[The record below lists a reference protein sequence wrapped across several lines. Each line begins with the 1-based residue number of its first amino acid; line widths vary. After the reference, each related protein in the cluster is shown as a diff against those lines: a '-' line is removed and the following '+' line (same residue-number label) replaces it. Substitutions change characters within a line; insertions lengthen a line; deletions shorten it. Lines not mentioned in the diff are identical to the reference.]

1 MRNLGKSL
9 ALALLLSLVG
19 APAAMTAEKSEKV
32 DKSEKVKEV
41 VDDAAITTAV
51 KAKLA
56 KDRIKTLVRVSVDT
70 DKGVVT
76 LTGTVESASQ
86 KKHAEEVARG
96 IKGVSKVVNNLQI
109 AKR

>member
-1 MRNLGKSL
+1 MRNLGKGL

-19 APAAMTAEKSEKV
+19 VQAAMTA
-32 DKSEKVKEV
+32 DKSEKVEQY

-56 KDRIKTLVRVSVDT
+56 ADKVKTLVRVSVDT
-70 DKGVVT
+70 IQGVVT
-76 LTGTVESASQ
+76 LTGTVESAAQ

-96 IKGVSKVVNNLQI
+96 VKGVSKVVNNLQI
-109 AKR
+109 ANR

>member
-9 ALALLLSLVG
+9 ALALVLSLVG
-19 APAAMTAEKSEKV
+19 AQAAMTA
-32 DKSEKVKEV
+32 DKSEKVEQY

-56 KDRIKTLVRVSVDT
+56 ADKVKTLVRVSVDT
-70 DKGVVT
+70 IQGVVT
-76 LTGTVESASQ
+76 LTGTVESAAQ

-96 IKGVSKVVNNLQI
+96 VKGVSKVVNNLQI
-109 AKR
+109 ANR

>member
-19 APAAMTAEKSEKV
+19 AQAAMTA
-32 DKSEKVKEV
+32 DKSEKVEQF

-56 KDRIKTLVRVSVDT
+56 ADKVKTLVRVSVDT
-70 DKGVVT
+70 VGGVVT
-76 LTGTVESASQ
+76 LTGTVESAKQ
-86 KKHAEEVARG
+86 KKHAQEVARG
-96 IKGVSKVVNNLQI
+96 VKGVSKVVNNLQI
-109 AKR
+109 AQR

>member
-1 MRNLGKSL
+1 MRNLGKGL

-19 APAAMTAEKSEKV
+19 AQAAMTA
-32 DKSEKVKEV
+32 DKSEKVEQY

-56 KDRIKTLVRVSVDT
+56 ADKVKTLVRVSVDT
-70 DKGVVT
+70 IQGVVT
-76 LTGTVESASQ
+76 LTGTVESAAQ

-96 IKGVSKVVNNLQI
+96 VKGVSKVVNNLQI
-109 AKR
+109 ANR

>member
-1 MRNLGKSL
+1 MGKVGKSL

-19 APAAMTAEKSEKV
+19 AQAAMTA
-32 DKSEKVKEV
+32 DKSEKVEQY

-56 KDRIKTLVRVSVDT
+56 ADKMKTLVRVSVDT
-70 DKGVVT
+70 VGGVVT
-76 LTGTVESASQ
+76 LTGTVESANQ

-96 IKGVSKVVNNLQI
+96 VKGVSKVVNNLQI
-109 AKR
+109 AQR

>member
-1 MRNLGKSL
+1 MRNLGKGL

-19 APAAMTAEKSEKV
+19 AQAAMTA
-32 DKSEKVKEV
+32 DKSEKAEQY

-56 KDRIKTLVRVSVDT
+56 ADKVKTLVRVSVDT
-70 DKGVVT
+70 IQGVVT
-76 LTGTVESASQ
+76 LTGTVESAAQ

-96 IKGVSKVVNNLQI
+96 VKGVSKVVNNLQI
-109 AKR
+109 ANR

>member
-1 MRNLGKSL
+1 MRKLGKGL

-19 APAAMTAEKSEKV
+19 AQAAMTAT
-32 DKSEKVKEV
+32 DKSEKVEQY
-41 VDDAAITTAV
+41 VDDVAITTAV

-56 KDRIKTLVRVSVDT
+56 ADKIKTLGRVSVDT
-70 DKGVVT
+70 IQGVVT

-96 IKGVSKVVNNLQI
+96 VKGVSKVVNNLQI
-109 AKR
+109 ANR

>member
-9 ALALLLSLVG
+9 ALALMLSLVG
-19 APAAMTAEKSEKV
+19 AQAAMTA
-32 DKSEKVKEV
+32 DKSEEAKQHV
-41 VDDAAITTAV
+41 VDAAITTAV

-56 KDRIKTLVRVSVDT
+56 ADKIKTLVRVSVDT

-86 KKHAEEVARG
+86 KKRAEEVARG
-96 IKGVSKVVNNLQI
+96 VKGVSKVVNNLQI
-109 AKR
+109 AQR

>member
-1 MRNLGKSL
+1 MRNLGKGL

-19 APAAMTAEKSEKV
+19 AQAGMTA
-32 DKSEKVKEV
+32 DKSEKVEQY

-56 KDRIKTLVRVSVDT
+56 KDKIKTLVRVSVDT

-86 KKHAEEVARG
+86 KKRAEEVARG
-96 IKGVSKVVNNLQI
+96 VKGVSKVVNNLQI
-109 AKR
+109 ANR

>member
-1 MRNLGKSL
+1 MRNLGMGL

-19 APAAMTAEKSEKV
+19 AQAAMTA
-32 DKSEKVKEV
+32 DKSEKVEQY

-56 KDRIKTLVRVSVDT
+56 ADKIKTLVRVSVDT
-70 DKGVVT
+70 VGGVVT
-76 LTGTVESASQ
+76 LTGTVESAAQ

-96 IKGVSKVVNNLQI
+96 VKGASKVVNNLQI
-109 AKR
+109 ANR

>member
-1 MRNLGKSL
+1 MRNLGKTL

-19 APAAMTAEKSEKV
+19 AQAAMTV
-32 DKSEKVKEV
+32 DKSEKVEQF

-56 KDRIKTLVRVSVDT
+56 ADKIKTLVRVSVDT
-70 DKGVVT
+70 IKGVVT
-76 LTGTVESASQ
+76 LTGTVESANQ
-86 KKHAEEVARG
+86 KKHAQEVARG
-96 IKGVSKVVNNLQI
+96 VKGVSKVVNSLQI